1 MVLFLDIL
9 LGVRSSK
16 EISKATN
23 ATSTGADENL
33 VCISLG
39 RLEEEGVRRV
49 GDSADIRPARSILLA
64 VESLLAHSMAASLVV
79 RFVKL
84 IY

>member
-1 MVLFLDIL
+1 M
-9 LGVRSSK
+9 LGVRLGK
-16 EISKATN
+16 EVSKATN
-23 ATSTGADENL
+23 TILIGADENL

-64 VESLLAHSMAASLVV
+64 VESLLAHSMAASLSARVV
-79 RFVKL
+79 RVIKL
-84 IY
+84 I